1 MIYEFRGLGI
11 EDGKWHYGYYWH
23 SESQERHN
31 IIENT
36 GRCQG
41 NYPCD
46 LTTIG
51 MYISEHDKLGN
62 RIYEG
67 DVLKIYDK
75 IWYKTG
81 VSLEE
86 WLYDINEE
94 LAGIQSHEIE
104 ILYNIHEH
112 PELYPVKL

>member
-11 EDGKWHYGYYWH
+11 EDNKWHYGYYWH
-23 SESQERHN
+23 NESQDRHN
-31 IIENT
+31 IIEYD
-36 GRCQG
+36 GLCQT
-41 NYPCD
+41 NHTCD

-51 MYISEHDKLGN
+51 MYLSEHDKLGY

-67 DVLKIYDK
+67 DVLKIYDET
-75 IWYKTG
+75 WYDRG
-81 VSLEE
+81 VRLEE
-86 WLYDINEE
+86 WLYDISES
-94 LAGIQSHEIE
+94 LCGVQPDEIE